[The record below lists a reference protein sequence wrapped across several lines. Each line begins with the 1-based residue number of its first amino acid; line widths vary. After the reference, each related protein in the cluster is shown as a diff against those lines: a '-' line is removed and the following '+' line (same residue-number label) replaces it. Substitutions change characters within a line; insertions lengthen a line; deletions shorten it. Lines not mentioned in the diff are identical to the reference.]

1 MIDNKSE
8 SKGDFT
14 NSNLREAEKD
24 YISRWNAN
32 AKQHFEDGDY
42 EWICNLINESSELKS
57 CHRIFEIGCG
67 AGYSTLMFAIK
78 DFAVVSIDIN
88 EVAISSTKKLLEE
101 YDYDVNNIDTN
112 LDKGSTADV
121 CLWKVDLIH
130 QFSEVRKAIMAQEEY
145 PIDLIVL
152 CNPGGQLTTDI
163 TKQEYN
169 YLVWGG
175 FTEEEICSNYNM
187 GNVGLL
193 HKWAMIYSACGLA
206 QLVEKPLLIVERG
219 ERIEI
224 KNCLQ
229 QIQNDTGNRKV
240 FENYKVIRN
249 APEGGIKLSTLNGTD
264 DEQYWG
270 VGLYYPC

>member
-14 NSNLREAEKD
+14 NNNLREAEKD
-24 YISRWNAN
+24 YISHWNAN

-42 EWICNLINESSELKS
+42 EWICSLINESSELKS
-57 CHRIFEIGCG
+57 CRRIFEIGCG

-112 LDKGSTADV
+112 LDKGSTADI

-130 QFSEVRKAIMAQEEY
+130 QFSEVRKAIIAQEEY

-163 TKQEYN
+163 TKQ
-169 YLVWGG
+169 
-175 FTEEEICSNYNM
+175 
-187 GNVGLL
+187 
-193 HKWAMIYSACGLA
+193 
-206 QLVEKPLLIVERG
+206 
-219 ERIEI
+219 
-224 KNCLQ
+224 
-229 QIQNDTGNRKV
+229 
-240 FENYKVIRN
+240 
-249 APEGGIKLSTLNGTD
+249 
-264 DEQYWG
+264 
-270 VGLYYPC
+270 